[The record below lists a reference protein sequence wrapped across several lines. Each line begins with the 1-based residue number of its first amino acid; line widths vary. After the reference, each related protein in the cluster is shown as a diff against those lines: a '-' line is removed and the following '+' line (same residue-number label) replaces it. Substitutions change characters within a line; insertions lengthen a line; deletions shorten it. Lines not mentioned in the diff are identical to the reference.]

1 MFLVLPYKTEL
12 RLGQWP
18 VVTYALIILCL
29 VIHVLQVDNRDEI
42 HVASIKYCDA
52 IYQSDAG
59 KDTLDYLT
67 IDKDIC
73 IQDLDELHGVKNI
86 DRLRIIFEKY
96 NKSYKEFPDDKLDDV
111 VDIFSKHML
120 AFKDVTP
127 NNLDSYLSYDPSTWN
142 PFSMILAGLSHADWP
157 HVIFNLIFFY
167 AFTPALELL
176 TRSPW
181 KFLLSMV
188 IIQLVSNYSYSLSS
202 IFTVYPV
209 PTLGFSGVV
218 SGMIGLAAF
227 LMPWARIKIFIWFF
241 FYLRIFAVPAWFV
254 ALWFIGWD
262 TYDLMSTDEHGGIN
276 VLVHV
281 LGGFTGYFLGFILFK
296 EQREL
301 NNFELKDE
309 IDFMRS
315 KRQDFFSLVSSYK
328 ANNGYWESKQRDYQ
342 SKQDEGRRKDILY
355 KYITSGQDSKAI
367 TLILDD
373 YHLKAPSI
381 ELYEELFFTIKDWRQ
396 GRVFYCLG
404 RLLIHDY
411 MQHNHTGAAI
421 RIVRICLNSDADFV
435 LANSADVIPLTKECI
450 NFKDEKLA
458 YLIIKN
464 SHFRYHGHVN
474 KKLSQDMELLLETA

>member
-29 VIHVLQVDNRDEI
+29 VIYVIQADNKDEI

-52 IYQSDAG
+52 IYQVDAA

-67 IDKDIC
+67 TDKEIC

-96 NKSYKEFPDDKLDDV
+96 NKSYKEFSDDELDDV
-111 VDIFSKHML
+111 IDIFSKHMQ
-120 AFKDVTP
+120 AFKKVTP
-127 NNLDSYLSYDPSTWN
+127 NNLDLYLSYDPSTWN

-188 IIQLVSNYSYSLSS
+188 IIQLVSNYAYSLSS
-202 IFTVYPV
+202 IFAVYPV

-227 LMPWARIKIFIWFF
+227 LMPWARIKVFIWFF

-281 LGGFTGYFLGFILFK
+281 IGGFTGYFLGFVLFK
-296 EQREL
+296 EQREI
-301 NNFELKDE
+301 NDVELKDE

-328 ANNGYWESKQRDYQ
+328 GNNGYWECKQRDYQ
-342 SKQDEGRRKDILY
+342 SKQDEGRRRDILY

-381 ELYEELFFTIKDWRQ
+381 ELYEELFFMIKDWRQ
-396 GRVFYCLG
+396 GRAFYCVA
-404 RLLIHDY
+404 RLVIDLHL
-411 MQHNHTGAAI
+411 QHEHSGAAI
-421 RIVRICLNSDADFV
+421 RIAKLCYELDENFV
-435 LANSADVIPLTKECI
+435 LADPLHIVPLAKECMRC
-450 NFKDEKLA
+450 NEQRLA
-458 YLIIKN
+458 YLLVKN
-464 SHFRYHGHVN
+464 AKQRYEASINH
-474 KKLSQDMELLLETA
+474 DMCHELELLLSTS